1 MQTGI
6 EMAAEAKEAGAE
18 KVALVHSGPFLTGN
32 EAFHKVIEQRLKKI
46 GVDVYL
52 DQRAE
57 FVSSEVG
64 TGLDEGLELGHGGPG
79 QYKIGKAT
87 RVFGMVFS
95 CVGFKTVH
103 SAFVGP
109 LGPDVLK
116 ANGCLD
122 VNASFQVCCCCCC
135 CCFHILVPNTHDRSL

>member
-1 MQTGI
+1 MYVQTGI

-18 KVALVHSGPFLTGN
+18 RVALVHNGPFLTGN
-32 EAFHKVIEQRLKKI
+32 ETFHKVIHKRLKKI

-52 DQRAE
+52 NQRAE

-64 TGLDEGLELGHGGPG
+64 TGLDAGLELGHGGPG
-79 QYKIGKAT
+79 QYRIGQAT

-103 SAFVGP
+103 SSFMGP
-109 LGPDVLK
+109 LGAAALK
-116 ANGCLD
+116 PNGCID
-122 VNASFQVCCCCCC
+122 VNKSFQVRC
-135 CCFHILVPNTHDRSL
+135 PQSQY